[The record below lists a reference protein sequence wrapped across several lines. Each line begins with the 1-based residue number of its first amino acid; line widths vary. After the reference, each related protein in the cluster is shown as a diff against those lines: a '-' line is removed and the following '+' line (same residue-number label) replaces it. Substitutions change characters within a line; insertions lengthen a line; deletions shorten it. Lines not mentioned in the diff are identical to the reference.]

1 MNVLDIPLDVPTLT
15 LSRALIQAI
24 LAGLLLYVGSG
35 RKGDDATRF
44 WALGLF
50 LNGVALILFL
60 TPAQPEWEHL
70 LTLSNHSAITASSVC
85 LLMGFWRFSGRPF
98 NRWLLALLV
107 VIPIVG
113 LLSFDFLWPNTR
125 LRILLTASGQAVY
138 LFALQQSLRHH
149 PRPEITSIYRRMRV
163 IVIVYLL
170 VFTWSYATASKLLPA
185 SAEMAESYHRAF
197 FSLASLLF
205 MLALAV
211 GCLALQFALL
221 AARESDHALTDW
233 LTGLLNRRGFFRALD
248 DFERRPR
255 APATGSSV
263 VVIDVDHFKALND
276 RYGHGGGDHALTR
289 LADVLRDQTAPEH
302 LVARMGGE
310 EFCVVLPGSDT
321 EDALA
326 LAESIR
332 RACARMTLH
341 TAQGERFSLTISA
354 GICDVAPGDS
364 FDEAL
369 IRADEALYVAKRL
382 GRNRT
387 ETAVPRHDG
396 IATQT

>member
-1 MNVLDIPLDVPTLT
+1 MNVLDISLDVPTLT

-35 RKGDDATRF
+35 RKGDDATHF

-60 TPAQPEWEHL
+60 TPNQPEWEHL

-85 LLMGFWRFSGRPF
+85 LLMGFWRFAAQPF
-98 NRWLLALLV
+98 NRWLLALLI

-113 LLSFDFLWPNTR
+113 LLSFDVLWPNTR
-125 LRILLTASGQAVY
+125 LRILLTAFGQAIY

-149 PRPEITSIYRRMRV
+149 PRPEIASIYRRLRV

-170 VFTWSYATASKLLPA
+170 VFTWSYATVSKLLPA

-233 LTGLLNRRGFFRALD
+233 LTGLRNRRGFFRALD
-248 DFERRPR
+248 DIQQRTRTL
-255 APATGSSV
+255 ATGSSV
-263 VVIDVDHFKALND
+263 VAIDVDHFKALND
-276 RYGHGGGDHALTR
+276 RYGHGGGDHALTK
-289 LADVLRDQTAPEH
+289 LADVLRDRTTPEH

-310 EFCVVLPGSDT
+310 EFCVVLPGSDSHA
-321 EDALA
+321 ALV

-332 RACARMTLH
+332 EACGRMALH
-341 TAQGERFSLTISA
+341 TTQGERFSFTISA
-354 GICDVAPGDS
+354 GICDVPPGGS

-369 IRADEALYVAKRL
+369 IRADEAMYVAKRL

-387 ETAVPRHDG
+387 ETAGSRPDV
-396 IATQT
+396 IATEA